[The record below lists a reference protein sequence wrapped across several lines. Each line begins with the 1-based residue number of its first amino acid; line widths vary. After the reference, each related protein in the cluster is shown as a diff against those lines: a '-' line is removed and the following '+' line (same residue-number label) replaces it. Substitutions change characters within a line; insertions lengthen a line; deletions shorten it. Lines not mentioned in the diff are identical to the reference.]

1 MDYGVTRFL
10 VGHYGTFDAMAAGA
24 VIRAKQAH
32 PDIELLLLLPY
43 HPTERPVELMA
54 GFDGRYYPE
63 GMERVPRRLA
73 IVRANEYVI
82 RHACDYLIAYDRY
95 IATKTHDFVEL
106 ALQRE
111 KKGLIHVT
119 NLATKF
125 SASLPFVVYNSGSGT
140 YRFTVQALGD
150 GANYRNSAESEPSD
164 TFTYVR
170 PDAKLPTPQNL
181 RWNRDV
187 MLWDTVQD
195 ENVIGYYL
203 RYDRRPAGSTDES
216 AWRHCSDSS
225 LFRADVGSCALRAD
239 ERQAGYEYRFRVMA
253 ISRDITA
260 SCSSDF
266 SDYSMS
272 T

>member
-1 MDYGVTRFL
+1 MKTCFFIGHRNASETLRLLLDEAVERHIMDYGVTRFL

-82 RHACDYLIAYDRY
+82 RHACDYLIAYDRFL
-95 IATKTHDFVEL
+95 ATKTHDFVEL

-119 NLATKF
+119 NLAE
-125 SASLPFVVYNSGSGT
+125 L
-140 YRFTVQALGD
+140 
-150 GANYRNSAESEPSD
+150 
-164 TFTYVR
+164 
-170 PDAKLPTPQNL
+170 
-181 RWNRDV
+181 
-187 MLWDTVQD
+187 
-195 ENVIGYYL
+195 ENI
-203 RYDRRPAGSTDES
+203 
-216 AWRHCSDSS
+216 
-225 LFRADVGSCALRAD
+225 
-239 ERQAGYEYRFRVMA
+239 
-253 ISRDITA
+253 
-260 SCSSDF
+260 
-266 SDYSMS
+266 
-272 T
+272 